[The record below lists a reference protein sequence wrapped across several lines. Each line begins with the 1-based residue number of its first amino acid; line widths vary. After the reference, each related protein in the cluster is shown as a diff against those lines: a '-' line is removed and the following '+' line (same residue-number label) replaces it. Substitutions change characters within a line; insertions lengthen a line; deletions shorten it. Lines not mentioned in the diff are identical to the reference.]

1 MTAKSQYEKQSKNV
15 CGGGYEYYVPSF
27 TKGGSLLEVGSPRL
41 RKVVNT
47 AKGIHRGRL

>member
-1 MTAKSQYEKQSKNV
+1 MAAKSQYEKYQKNA

-27 TKGGSLLEVGSPRL
+27 TRGGSLLEVGSPRL

-47 AKGIHRGRL
+47 AKGIHRDRL